1 VRFAP
6 APPPSGRPDLSLA
19 LVQVLCRHGDRTSI
33 NPLPNETREHWRKH
47 LPSEQ
52 LERSLSAAASP
63 SPPNPTLV
71 DQLFNRAA
79 WHGQLTTQGVAQ
91 LTDTGRAMRRW
102 LVDDLAL
109 LPSDAA
115 TAVNEGRVKVR
126 STGTKRTVQSAQS
139 LISGLYPELVR
150 GGDASATP
158 IPVEVRERERESM
171 FPNPAMRC
179 ARLLELMRKLDKDDR
194 VKAAEA
200 AAWAREGLR
209 ATRDAV
215 HARNVETRRKKREEA
230 RKKAREM
237 NGGIYS
243 SSSSSSSSKFGGGAG
258 ESAAASVSERPERKK
273 DKKDAHHLKG
283 TDPADAHVPKHLL
296 ADPKPPSATAVW
308 EPLQARA
315 NHGLP
320 LPPGVGAEDLALIR
334 AAAETR
340 HVHRAASS
348 EAASLAGGRLLR
360 ELADEAHAVVEFM
373 RAERGDRRRR
383 RRRRLRRPADAAPQ
397 RVQRA
402 RHVHHRAAR
411 GARRVPGRVAA
422 GREHGGVGDVDEGGA
437 FYTLVPIRPRRRGER
452 RSLRTLPGASLR
464 SPLAFNTRPRRLSTP
479 TDAYELH
486 PDIALYG
493 TTRRRRRTGR
503 CIRIGS
509 TGRRGGPTTTRR
521 RRRPRGRPRGR
532 RSRRTTT
539 AAPR

>member
-243 SSSSSSSSKFGGGAG
+243 SSSSSSKFGGGAG

-373 RAERGDRRRR
+373 RAERGDG
-383 RRRRLRRPADAAPQ
+383 AVDDAVVGGFA
-397 RVQRA
+397 
-402 RHVHHRAAR
+402 
-411 GARRVPGRVAA
+411 VP
-422 GREHGGVGDVDEGGA
+422 
-437 FYTLVPIRPRRRGER
+437 
-452 RSLRTLPGASLR
+452 RTQ
-464 SPLAFNTRPRRLSTP
+464 RLSVYSGHDTSI
-479 TDAYELH
+479 
-486 PDIALYG
+486 IALLAVLG
-493 TTRRRRRTGR
+493 VFQGEWPPVA
-503 CIRIGS
+503 S
-509 TGRRGGPTTTRR
+509 TVVLETWTKEV
-521 RRRPRGRPRGR
+521 
-532 RSRRTTT
+532 RSIHWSPYDRVGVVNVD
-539 AAPR
+539 P